1 MPQEGQNGGVCP
13 KDGQQL
19 QLSLEPLVKKK
30 AFTQSGLS
38 HRAIEL

>member
-30 AFTQSGLS
+30 SLYS
-38 HRAIEL
+38 EWPKS